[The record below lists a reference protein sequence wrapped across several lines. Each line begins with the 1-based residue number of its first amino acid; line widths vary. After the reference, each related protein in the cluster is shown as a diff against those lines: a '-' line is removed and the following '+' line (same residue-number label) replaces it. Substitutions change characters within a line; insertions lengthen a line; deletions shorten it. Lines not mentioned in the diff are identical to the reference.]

1 MKTNT
6 RSIAGFTLVELVI
19 TVGVISV
26 VMVGATAVMPG
37 MLTSSKSDGSAMLV
51 LNTLRLARD
60 RAIGERRNMELVF
73 TAPNHIQVVREEIGG
88 LATNPVIMDV
98 YLENGQKFLKF
109 TGLADTPD
117 HFGLGQQP
125 SGIRSD
131 SGKPADHHVHQRG
144 NARGQHWRPHKRNR
158 VCRNSGQPGFG
169 ARNHHLRADRV
180 GPCVAVGWSEVGG
193 MSGKRT
199 MRNVTHQS
207 ADGFSLIEVVV
218 ATGILATGLLS
229 LAGVFSLGMLHMAG
243 STPGVIA
250 REKAREA
257 VESVH
262 TARDTGKT
270 PWAKIKN
277 TPAPGVFLIGPQ
289 PLYAPGL
296 DGLANTADDAAAGL
310 EKLAGTDNIWARR
323 TTCRSRTSRGKFK
336 SPTCSWITH
345 RRS

>member
-117 HFGLGQQP
+117 HFGLVNSPLAFGPTQGSP
-125 SGIRSD
+125 PTIMFTSEGTLVDPTGDPIN
-131 SGKPADHHVHQRG
+131 GTVFVGTAG
-144 NARGQHWRPHKRNR
+144 NQASARAITIFGPTALVRVWRWD
-158 VCRNSGQPGFG
+158 G
-169 ARNHHLRADRV
+169 AR
-180 GPCVAVGWSEVGG
+180 
-193 MSGKRT
+193 
-199 MRNVTHQS
+199 
-207 ADGFSLIEVVV
+207 
-218 ATGILATGLLS
+218 
-229 LAGVFSLGMLHMAG
+229 
-243 STPGVIA
+243 
-250 REKAREA
+250 
-257 VESVH
+257 
-262 TARDTGKT
+262 
-270 PWAKIKN
+270 WA
-277 TPAPGVFLIGPQ
+277 
-289 PLYAPGL
+289 
-296 DGLANTADDAAAGL
+296 
-310 EKLAGTDNIWARR
+310 E
-323 TTCRSRTSRGKFK
+323 
-336 SPTCSWITH
+336 
-345 RRS
+345 